1 MQSVKLYA
9 LNSIAL
15 ILSFTKIEST
25 LKMLLLVL
33 SIIYTTIKI
42 IEFFKEKE

>member
-1 MQSVKLYA
+1 MQSVRLYA
-9 LNSIAL
+9 LNSITL
-15 ILSFTKIEST
+15 ILSLTKIEST

-42 IEFFKEKE
+42 IEFFKKKE